1 MMRVWTRYLV
11 MAAVILMP
19 LTAAAA
25 PITPGMW
32 SPVGTPDDDGLPF
45 WDNLSDDEGIPRC
58 PADSCNAGAVLLDL
72 GYGPLEFLHT
82 AGDPD
87 QAVAFAFSQPVTWS
101 PLFSA
106 TILTNGTPG
115 QRVDGAIT
123 YDTNPGQPDNSA
135 WNSLDDPS
143 QFALFRQVEADR
155 IRYFVAFED
164 IEGANSDFDY
174 NDLIMTFTERRAIP
188 EPATLLLFG
197 TALAAAVARRRHR
210 RG

>member
-1 MMRVWTRYLV
+1 MRVWTRYLM

-19 LTAAAA
+19 VTAAAA

-32 SPVGTPDDDGLPF
+32 SPIGTPDDDGLPF

-72 GYGPLEFLHT
+72 GYGPLEFLHA

-87 QAVAFAFSQPVTWS
+87 QAVPFAFSQPVTWS

-115 QRVDGAIT
+115 QRGDGAIT

-135 WNSLDDPS
+135 WNSLDDPG

-174 NDLIMTFTERRAIP
+174 NDLIMTFTERRAAP

-197 TALAAAVARRRHR
+197 TALTGVAARRLR
-210 RG
+210 RRR